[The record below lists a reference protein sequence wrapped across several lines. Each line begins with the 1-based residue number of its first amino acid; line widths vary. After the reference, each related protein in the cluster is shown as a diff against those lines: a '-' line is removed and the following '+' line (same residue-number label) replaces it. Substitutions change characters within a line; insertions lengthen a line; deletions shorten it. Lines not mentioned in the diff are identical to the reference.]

1 MKPSRKRI
9 EQENEIAAL
18 IIGTFD
24 VLCESCSK
32 RDSVQCED
40 SIEAASYFYEEG
52 WRVKDERMLCRKCR
66 RKQ

>member
-1 MKPSRKRI
+1 MRRRD
-9 EQENEIAAL
+9 QENDIAGL

-24 VLCESCSK
+24 MRCDGCAKS
-32 RDSVQCED
+32 DDVQCED

-52 WRVKDERMLCRKCR
+52 WRVKDERVLCRKCCR